1 MQRSSPTA
9 RPLVFD
15 IKRHSLEDGPGIR
28 TVVFFKGCP
37 LRCSFC
43 QNPESQSPAPELAFS
58 AERCM
63 AAGACATACSAGAID
78 LAHPGR
84 IHRDRCTLCGACDDA
99 CPTSALQII
108 GKTYGPEELTE
119 VLLRDAVYYRT
130 SGGGVTLSGGEPTM
144 YPHYVEALLRLLKA
158 QHVHVALQTGGHFG
172 YELFRT
178 HILPHVDLIYYSLK
192 IADRSEHLRHIGRSN
207 DLIIEN
213 LHRLTREPGVQVQA
227 LIPLVPGVTDSR
239 DNIEALVAILHDAGV
254 SSAQLLPYNPMG
266 LFMAEKLGRPRPAL
280 PTSFMKPHDVERV
293 QRMFVDIVQARLSK
307 HAPRPV

>member
-1 MQRSSPTA
+1 MQRSAPTA

-28 TVVFFKGCP
+28 SVVFFKGCP

-43 QNPESQSPAPELAFS
+43 QNPESQSPAPELALS
-58 AERCM
+58 AERCLP
-63 AAGACATACSAGAID
+63 AGACATACSAGAID

-108 GKTYGPEELTE
+108 GRAYDPEELAE
-119 VLLRDAVYYRT
+119 VVLRDAVYYRT

-144 YPHYVEALLRLLKA
+144 YPHYVESLLRLLKA

-172 YELFRT
+172 YESFRT

-192 IADRSEHLRHIGRSN
+192 IADRSEHRRHTGRSN

-213 LHRLTREPGVQVQA
+213 LRRLMREPGVQVQA

-239 DNIEALVAILHDAGV
+239 DNLEALVAILHGAGV

-266 LFMAEKLGRPRPAL
+266 VFMAEKLGRPRPAL
-280 PTSFMKPHDVERV
+280 PTLFMKPHDLERV
-293 QRMFVDIVQARLSK
+293 QRMFVEIVGACRSK
-307 HAPRPV
+307 HAPRPP